1 MEIPST
7 VILAVAHIA
16 IEIVDLMLHEPLQAE
31 NFMQQSL
38 LDPIRLGRQLR
49 EIRERS

>member
-1 MEIPST
+1 MGIPPT
-7 VILAVAHIA
+7 VILVVVHRAT
-16 IEIVDLMLHEPLQAE
+16 EIVDPMLHEPLQAE

-49 EIRERS
+49 EIREIS